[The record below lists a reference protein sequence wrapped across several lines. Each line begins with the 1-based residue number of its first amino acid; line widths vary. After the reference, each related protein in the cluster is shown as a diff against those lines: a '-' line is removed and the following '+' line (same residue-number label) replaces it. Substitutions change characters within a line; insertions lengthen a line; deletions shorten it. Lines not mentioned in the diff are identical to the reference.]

1 VNAALAGGRASGWPP
16 ATAGCDTAAFRDAM
30 SELAGGVALVT
41 CRVDGRP
48 WGTTVTAFQSV
59 SVEPPTVLVSLG
71 SGTRAAAAIA
81 EGGCFGINVL
91 AANQVVLACLAA
103 KAGAPKYL
111 EQFTTPGSTEGAAP
125 AVHGALAHLE
135 CALCDAVDVAGQT
148 VFFGL
153 VLHAQASGAGHPLVY
168 HRRGYRAL
176 RPHEGDRHA
185 RR

>member
-1 VNAALAGGRASGWPP
+1 VNGAPAGGRLSGRPS
-16 ATAGCDTAAFRDAM
+16 AAGGRDSAAFRDAM

-81 EGGCFGINVL
+81 EGGCFGISVL
-91 AANQVVLACLAA
+91 AATQVVLACLAA

-111 EQFTTPGSTEGAAP
+111 EQFTTPGSTESAAP
-125 AVHGALAHLE
+125 AVEGALAHLE
-135 CALCDAVDVAGQT
+135 CELFDAVVVAGQT
-148 VFFGL
+148 VFL
-153 VLHAQASGAGHPLVY
+153 AHVLQAHASGGGHPLLY

-176 RPHEGDRHA
+176 RSHEGDRHA
-185 RR
+185 HG